1 MTRTCSSGY
10 FSLNLHGERGAGCSG
25 WVTCVDRWSTQGVM
39 GWCIA
44 TWAAYRQGR
53 ESEHMICLRSFV
65 LGNKA
70 SCGIAIR

>member
-1 MTRTCSSGY
+1 MTRTRSSGY
-10 FSLNLHGERGAGCSG
+10 FSSNLHGEQGAVG
-25 WVTCVDRWSTQGVM
+25 QGVM

-44 TWAAYRQGR
+44 TWAAYRQGW
-53 ESEHMICLRSFV
+53 ESEHMICLWSFV